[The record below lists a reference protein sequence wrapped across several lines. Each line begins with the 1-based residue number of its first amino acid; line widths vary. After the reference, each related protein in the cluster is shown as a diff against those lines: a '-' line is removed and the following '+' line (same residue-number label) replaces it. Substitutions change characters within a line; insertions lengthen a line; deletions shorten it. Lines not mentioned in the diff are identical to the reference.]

1 MYDRPA
7 PSVRRQRERFAVKH
21 LNIAGRKTP
30 QLTVAAIVLAT
41 LIFGYAMKDLRVEAD
56 FTEAIPADL
65 PEMQYLDEV
74 NGLFPRQE
82 FVIVGLIADDIFT
95 ANRIAELDRLAR
107 AFEQLSGVGEV
118 ISPTN
123 VSLIR
128 GSEEGIE
135 VSPILERLPATPH
148 EIETF
153 RREITTNRLYENTF
167 ISADGTAA
175 IILIR
180 IENDSE
186 RERILR
192 EIRAIVNESRSDGV
206 SYRVAGEAATLAAVK
221 ELVTSDLVLLSP
233 LVVFVILL
241 ILFASFRSV
250 RGVVLPILTVVIG
263 TVWTLGIMSIAGVP
277 LSIMTTVVPTIL
289 IAVGSAY
296 GIHIINRF
304 NLDMKERADK
314 NRAISSTIRHTGIA
328 VLMAGLTTMAGFLS
342 FLSSRILVIREFGLF
357 TAIGVVCSLLF
368 ALTLIPAFLSL
379 APTAGTARKTRGENG
394 RELLVKPLI
403 GLGTVTTSKS
413 WVFLIATSL
422 LLAASVVG
430 IARIRVESDLVQMFG
445 QKTQIMQD
453 NEFFNR
459 YFSGTMTLQIVVE
472 TDRPDA
478 IKEPSVLRRIEQI
491 QAYVD
496 QFELVGNSQSIVD
509 VIKEM
514 NRVINAEQESFY
526 AIPDSKNLVSQYL
539 LLYSLTGDESVL
551 ENLVSYDYSTAS
563 LTVFLKS
570 GNLTA
575 LRSLQ
580 DALDEY
586 ISGNIDTED
595 IDVNVTGRVATL
607 TVLSELIVQSQLL
620 SIAISLALVLL
631 ITSRIFRSGPLGVIC
646 TMPIVVTITMSF
658 GLMGWL
664 DLPLDLATV
673 LIASIAVGIGID
685 YSIHYVHH
693 YLAARKNG
701 MTPQEAVLQTNST
714 AGRAIIYN
722 ALAVGAGFLVLVF
735 SNLASIGVLGA
746 MIALTMFVSSLGALI
761 LIPAILS
768 SLERQTFFKKRLLR
782 HANDV
787 PADNIR
793 NRKGE

>member
-1 MYDRPA
+1 MNHLTIAVRKMPA
-7 PSVRRQRERFAVKH
+7 LIVGAV
-21 LNIAGRKTP
+21 
-30 QLTVAAIVLAT
+30 VLVT
-41 LIFGYAMKDLRVEAD
+41 LIFGYAIKNLRVEAD
-56 FTEAIPADL
+56 FTEAIPPDL

-74 NGLFPRQE
+74 NEVFPRQE

-95 ANRIAELDRLAR
+95 ANRIGELDRLAR
-107 AFEQLSGVGEV
+107 EFENLSGVGQV

-128 GSEEGIE
+128 GSEESIE
-135 VSPILERLPATPH
+135 VSPILERLPVTPQ
-148 EIETF
+148 EIERF

-167 ISADGTAA
+167 ISPAGTAA
-175 IILIR
+175 IILVQ
-180 IENDSE
+180 IENDNE

-192 EIRAIVNESRSDGV
+192 DIRAIVSDSRSDGV

-221 ELVTSDLVLLSP
+221 ELITNDLVLLSP

-250 RGVVLPILTVVIG
+250 RGVVLPILTVVIA
-263 TVWTLGIMSIAGVP
+263 TIWTLGIMSIAGVP

-304 NLDMKERADK
+304 NLDMRERPEKDW
-314 NRAISSTIRHTGIA
+314 AISNTIRHTGIA

-342 FLSSRILVIREFGLF
+342 FSSSRIQVIREFGLF

-368 ALTLIPAFLSL
+368 ALTFVPAILSL
-379 APTAGTARKTRGENG
+379 APVARKPGKTDRAKAGD
-394 RELLVKPLI
+394 LLVKPLI

-413 WVFLIATSL
+413 RIFLVAAAL
-422 LLAASVVG
+422 LVAASAVG
-430 IARIRVESDLVQMFG
+430 IANIRVESDLVQMFG
-445 QKTQIMQD
+445 KKTQIMQD

-459 YFSGTMTLQIVVE
+459 HFSGTMTLQIIIE
-472 TDRPDA
+472 ADRPDA
-478 IKEPSVLRRIEQI
+478 IKEPAVLHRIEQI

-514 NRVINAEQESFY
+514 NRVMNAEQESFY
-526 AIPDSKNLVSQYL
+526 TIPDSKNLVSQYL
-539 LLYSLTGDESVL
+539 LLYSLTGDERVL
-551 ENLVSYDYSTAS
+551 ENLVSYDYSTAN

-575 LRSLQ
+575 LRSLEN
-580 DALDEY
+580 AIDEY
-586 ISGNIDTED
+586 IAGNIDMGD
-595 IDVNVTGRVATL
+595 INVNMTGRVSTL

-620 SIAISLALVLL
+620 SIGISLVLVFL
-631 ITSRIFRSGPLGVIC
+631 ITSLIFRSGLLGVIC
-646 TMPIVVTITMSF
+646 TMPIVVTIAVSF

-664 DLPLDLATV
+664 DVPLDLATV

-685 YSIHYVHH
+685 YSIHYVNH
-693 YLAARKNG
+693 YRTARKNG
-701 MTPQEAVLQTNST
+701 MTPEAAVIQTNT
-714 AGRAIIYN
+714 MAGRAIIYN
-722 ALAVGAGFLVLVF
+722 ALAVGAGFLVLIL

-768 SLERQTFFKKRLLR
+768 SFERRAFFRKRLLR
-782 HANDV
+782 HANGV
-787 PADNIR
+787 PADNKRIL
-793 NRKGE
+793 KGE